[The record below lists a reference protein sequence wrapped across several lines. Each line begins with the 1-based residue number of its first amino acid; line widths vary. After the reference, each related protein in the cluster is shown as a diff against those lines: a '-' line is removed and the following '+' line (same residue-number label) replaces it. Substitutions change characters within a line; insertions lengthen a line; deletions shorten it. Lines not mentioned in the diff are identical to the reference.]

1 MKRILPIIIALMCM
15 LPMWG
20 EKIDKRTAVESILR
34 AYPVWHNAEFTG
46 RLNVKELPLRPTIKI
61 YMERGKL
68 IQISARVPMLGE
80 VARIDVSEDSILAVN
95 KLKRTYIL
103 ESTERLRDAY
113 PWFISD
119 LQSLLLGRMVV
130 VGHGEFSLE
139 NARIVEIDTSDAEEW
154 IVVPQQPSKKI
165 DASYGYNVTPR
176 GRITELLAEMP
187 SLDMILRI
195 SYHYAGAEMSMDVAF
210 NKGKKETTFSID
222 FDRVRWG
229 GTMMQPVKGL
239 SRMKR
244 LGIREIK
251 ELIRM

>member
-1 MKRILPIIIALMCM
+1 MMCM

-34 AYPVWHNAEFTG
+34 AYPAWQSADFSG
-46 RLNVKELPLRPTIKI
+46 RLNVKDLPLRPTIKI
-61 YMERGKL
+61 YMERGSL

-80 VARIDVSEDSILAVN
+80 VARIDVTEDSILAVN
-95 KLKRTYIL
+95 KLKRVYML

-139 NARIVEIDTSDAEEW
+139 NARIVEIDTSDEEEW
-154 IVVPQQPSKKI
+154 IVVPQKPSEKV
-165 DASYGYNVTPR
+165 DATYGYNVTPR
-176 GRITELLAEMP
+176 GRISELLAEMP
-187 SLDMILRI
+187 SLDMALSI
-195 SYHYAGAEMSMDVAF
+195 SYEYSGPEMSMDVAF
-210 NKGKKETTFSID
+210 SKGKKETTFSID

-229 GTMMQPVKGL
+229 GSRMQPVKGL

-244 LGIREIK
+244 VGLRDIK